1 MALPTPQSAEKPI
14 CAKMPDANNPKL
26 LKLKGYAKSCSC
38 AATAR
43 LTRTRWTLADAC
55 EIESFA
61 EAKG

>member
-1 MALPTPQSAEKPI
+1 
-14 CAKMPDANNPKL
+14 MPDANNPKL